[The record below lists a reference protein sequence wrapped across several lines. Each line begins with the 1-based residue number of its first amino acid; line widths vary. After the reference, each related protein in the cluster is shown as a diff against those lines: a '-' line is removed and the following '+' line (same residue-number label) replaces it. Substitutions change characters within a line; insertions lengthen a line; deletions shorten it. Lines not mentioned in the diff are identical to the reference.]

1 MATLKRTFH
10 PVGHGAFYTERFYD
24 NLGNNIANIV
34 FDCGCFETA
43 KAGVSPEAFQQRIND
58 IITSC
63 FNKGDKIDALFVSH
77 FHQDHIN
84 GINKL
89 MEHCDVKR
97 IFIPKLTPQIVLEA
111 YLGNAMHYED
121 IDTIEDFLHIC
132 QDKEKTTQIGEFNFD
147 ENVRFEVL
155 DISTVKAYMDSPS
168 IITLIENNWQ
178 FIPFNSKNKKG
189 EIVEAIKLDERFADI
204 WEDDETIDIDKLST
218 VIQDIG
224 IEECKKIY
232 QSVYGEKHNSYSM
245 TLYSGVDCGERCCL
259 PACLHILEEYTN
271 KMCTI
276 NCLYTGDYEASDGFA
291 SLQKFYSYFWNN
303 IGLIQVPH
311 HGSEKNL
318 NNGLY
323 SLEKICII
331 SAGETDKYGHPD
343 DATLDVIWKNKC
355 LPIIITENPKTKQ
368 QFIYNL

>member
-1 MATLKRTFH
+1 MITMKRTFH

-89 MEHCDVKR
+89 IEHCDVKR
-97 IFIPKLTPQIVLEA
+97 IFIPKLTPRIILEA

-121 IDTIEDFLHIC
+121 INTIENFLRTC

-147 ENVRFEVL
+147 GDVRFEVL
-155 DISTVKAYMDSPS
+155 DINTIKADIDSPA

-189 EIVEAIKLDERFADI
+189 EIVEIIKRDERFSDI
-204 WEDDETIDIDKLST
+204 WQDDETIDIDKLSY
-218 VIQDIG
+218 VIQKIG
-224 IEECKKIY
+224 VEECKKIY
-232 QSVYGEKHNSYSM
+232 QLIYGEKHNSYSM
-245 TLYSGVDCGERCCL
+245 TLYSGKSCE
-259 PACLHILEEYTN
+259 
-271 KMCTI
+271 MCYLRVLKLLDGLNSKHCHK

-323 SLEKICII
+323 SPEKICII

-343 DATLDVIWKNKC
+343 NATLDAIWEHKC